1 MKAVFI
7 DANILLD
14 LIDKNRTR
22 HLKSKEV
29 LKKLLLDEYRLGI
42 SEDMFSNIYYVSKRA
57 KVDNVKLLEFLEF
70 WRSNAEILSFG
81 KDTIGEAIA
90 YCKENLDSDSE
101 DVMQAMC
108 ALKHKFDYILTEDLS
123 FTKSF
128 IENKNLDEI
137 QNIFKY

>member
-1 MKAVFI
+1 MKQRLRYA
-7 DANILLD
+7 
-14 LIDKNRTR
+14 
-22 HLKSKEV
+22 LKWNPFVWKRV
-29 LKKLLLDEYRLGI
+29 DI
-42 SEDMFSNIYYVSKRA
+42 S
-57 KVDNVKLLEFLEF
+57 
-70 WRSNAEILSFG
+70 
-81 KDTIGEAIA
+81 IA
-90 YCKENLDSDSE
+90 YCKENLDSDLE